1 MWEGGYGEW
10 VGVWANLDGMGI
22 EVPARVRFAP
32 SPTGVMHIG
41 GLRTALYDWF
51 LARKTGGQFIL
62 RIEDTDR
69 NRYDPDAEWHIKE
82 SLKWLGLDLDEGPEL
97 GGPYA
102 PYTQSERLELY
113 ADAAE
118 RLIDSGAAYYDD
130 TQAEELAAL
139 RQRQQAAGQAPGYD
153 NRGRYRTAEQI
164 QESRDKGLDVVVR
177 FKVPDH
183 GDVVV
188 EDEVRGRLRFDLS
201 LLQDFVILKSDG
213 FPTYHLAHVVDDYEM
228 GITHVIRGE
237 EWIPSLPRHVLIQ
250 EALEIPTPKY
260 VHVPLI
266 TAQDGAKLSKRHGAQ
281 SALEYRDA
289 GYTPDAVLN
298 YLALLGWS
306 PGDDTEVMSRDE
318 IAGRFEIGRILS
330 HPAKFSAQKLE
341 WMNQQHIMKADVDVL
356 AELMLPYLERA
367 ESDGG
372 LPSEVARPIDAS
384 VVKAMVPVLRERI
397 KVLPDVVELID
408 FLFVD
413 EVEPNAEEMVG
424 RRMDEG
430 MVVTALTSSIAALR
444 SVSPFTTAEIEDTL
458 RGLTAS
464 TGLKAGQLFTPIR
477 VAMTAKRIAPPLF
490 ESIEVLGRDRTLERL
505 EKGLALFEKYVEG
518 GGD

>member
-1 MWEGGYGEW
+1 MTTQT
-10 VGVWANLDGMGI
+10 
-22 EVPARVRFAP
+22 PARVRFAP

-82 SLKWLGLDLDEGPEL
+82 SLNWLGLDLDEGPDI
-97 GGPYA
+97 GGPHA

-113 ADAAE
+113 QSAAE
-118 RLIDSGAAYYDD
+118 NLIASGDAYYDD
-130 TQAEELAAL
+130 TQPEELAAL

-153 NRGRYRTAEQI
+153 NRGRYRTPEQI

-177 FKVPDH
+177 FKVPDF
-183 GDVVV
+183 GDLQV
-188 EDEVRGRLRFDLS
+188 EDEVRGRLKFDLS
-201 LLQDFVILKSDG
+201 LLQDFVIVKSDG
-213 FPTYHLAHVVDDYEM
+213 FPTYHLAHVVDDEEM

-250 EALEIPTPKY
+250 RALGIATPKY

-318 IAGRFEIGRILS
+318 IASRFEIERILS

-341 WMNQQHIMKADVDVL
+341 WMNQQHIIKADEDDLTDMMVRC
-356 AELMLPYLERA
+356 LERP
-367 ESDGG
+367 EEKGG
-372 LPSEVARPIDAS
+372 LPEEVDRPIDRA

-397 KVLPDVVELID
+397 KVLPDVVALID
-408 FLFVD
+408 FLFVESVYPD
-413 EVEPNAEEMVG
+413 PVEMVG
-424 RRMDEG
+424 RRMDED
-430 MVVTALTSSIAALR
+430 MVVKSLNASIDALSTVES
-444 SVSPFTTAEIEDTL
+444 FTHEEIESTL
-458 RGLTAS
+458 RGLTKI

-490 ESIEVLGRDRTLERL
+490 ESIAVLGRERTIERL
-505 EKGLALFEKYVEG
+505 QNGLHIFEKHVENRN
-518 GGD
+518 

>member
-1 MWEGGYGEW
+1 MTTQT
-10 VGVWANLDGMGI
+10 
-22 EVPARVRFAP
+22 PARVRFAP

-82 SLKWLGLDLDEGPEL
+82 SLNWLGLDLDEGPDI
-97 GGPYA
+97 GGPHA

-113 ADAAE
+113 QSAAE
-118 RLIDSGAAYYDD
+118 NLIASGDAYYDD
-130 TQAEELAAL
+130 TQPEELAAL

-153 NRGRYRTAEQI
+153 NRGRYRTPEQI

-177 FKVPDH
+177 FKVPDF
-183 GDVVV
+183 GDLQV
-188 EDEVRGRLRFDLS
+188 EDEVRGRLKFDLS

-213 FPTYHLAHVVDDYEM
+213 FPTYHLAHVVDDEEM

-250 EALEIPTPKY
+250 RALGIATPRY

-318 IAGRFEIGRILS
+318 IASRFEIERILS

-341 WMNQQHIMKADVDVL
+341 WMNQQHIIKADEDDLTDMMVRC
-356 AELMLPYLERA
+356 LERP
-367 ESDGG
+367 EEKGG
-372 LPSEVARPIDAS
+372 LPEEVDRPIDRA
-384 VVKAMVPVLRERI
+384 VVKTMVPVLRERI
-397 KVLPDVVELID
+397 KVLPDVVALID
-408 FLFVD
+408 FLFVENVHPDPD
-413 EVEPNAEEMVG
+413 EMIG
-424 RRMDEG
+424 RRMDED
-430 MVVTALTSSIAALR
+430 MVVKSLNASIDALST
-444 SVSPFTTAEIEDTL
+444 VEPFTHTEIESTL
-458 RGLTAS
+458 RGLTQT

-490 ESIEVLGRDRTLERL
+490 ESIAVLGRERTIERL
-505 EKGLALFEKYVEG
+505 QNGLHIFEKHVENRNQ
-518 GGD
+518 

>member
-1 MWEGGYGEW
+1 MTTQT
-10 VGVWANLDGMGI
+10 
-22 EVPARVRFAP
+22 PARVRFAP

-82 SLKWLGLDLDEGPEL
+82 SLDWLGLDLDEGPDI
-97 GGPYA
+97 GGPHA

-113 ADAAE
+113 QSAAE
-118 RLIDSGAAYYDD
+118 NLIASGDAYYDD
-130 TQAEELAAL
+130 TQPEELAAL

-153 NRGRYRTAEQI
+153 NRGRYRTPEQI

-177 FKVPDH
+177 FKVPDF
-183 GDVVV
+183 GDLQV
-188 EDEVRGRLRFDLS
+188 EDEVRGRLKFDLS

-213 FPTYHLAHVVDDYEM
+213 FPTYHLAHVVDDEEM

-237 EWIPSLPRHVLIQ
+237 EWIPSLPRHILIQ
-250 EALEIPTPKY
+250 RALGIATPKY

-318 IAGRFEIGRILS
+318 IAARFEIRRILS

-341 WMNQQHIMKADVDVL
+341 WMNQQHIIKADEDDLTDMMVRC
-356 AELMLPYLERA
+356 LERP
-367 ESDGG
+367 EEKGG
-372 LPSEVARPIDAS
+372 LPEEVDRPIDRA

-397 KVLPDVVELID
+397 KVLPDVVALID
-408 FLFVD
+408 FLFVENVHPDAD
-413 EVEPNAEEMVG
+413 EMIG
-424 RRMDEG
+424 RRMDED
-430 MVVTALTSSIAALR
+430 MVVKSLTASIDAL
-444 SVSPFTTAEIEDTL
+444 SNVEPFTHTEIESTL
-458 RGLTAS
+458 RGLTKI

-490 ESIEVLGRDRTLERL
+490 ESIAVLGRERTIERL
-505 EKGLALFEKYVEG
+505 QNGLRIFEKHVENRN
-518 GGD
+518 

>member
-1 MWEGGYGEW
+1 MTTQT
-10 VGVWANLDGMGI
+10 
-22 EVPARVRFAP
+22 PARVRFAP

-82 SLKWLGLDLDEGPEL
+82 SLNWLGLDLDEGPDI
-97 GGPYA
+97 GGPHA

-113 ADAAE
+113 QSAAE
-118 RLIDSGAAYYDD
+118 NLIASGDAYYDD
-130 TQAEELAAL
+130 TQPEELAAL

-153 NRGRYRTAEQI
+153 NRGRYRTPEQI

-177 FKVPDH
+177 FKVPDF
-183 GDVVV
+183 GDLQV
-188 EDEVRGRLRFDLS
+188 EDEVRGRLKFDLS

-213 FPTYHLAHVVDDYEM
+213 FPTYHLAHVVDDEEM

-250 EALEIPTPKY
+250 RALGIATPRY

-318 IAGRFEIGRILS
+318 IAARFEIQRILS

-341 WMNQQHIMKADVDVL
+341 WMNQQHIIKADED
-356 AELMLPYLERA
+356 ELTDMMLRYLERP
-367 ESDGG
+367 EEEGG
-372 LPSEVARPIDAS
+372 LPEEVDRPIDRA

-397 KVLPDVVELID
+397 KVLPDVVALID
-408 FLFVD
+408 FLFVENVHPDAD
-413 EVEPNAEEMVG
+413 EMIG
-424 RRMDEG
+424 RRMDED
-430 MVVTALTSSIAALR
+430 MVVKSLNASIDALST
-444 SVSPFTTAEIEDTL
+444 VEPFTHEEIESTL
-458 RGLTAS
+458 RGLTKT

-490 ESIEVLGRDRTLERL
+490 ESIAVLGRERTIERL
-505 EKGLALFEKYVEG
+505 QNGLHIFEKHVENRN
-518 GGD
+518 

>member
-1 MWEGGYGEW
+1 
-10 VGVWANLDGMGI
+10 
-22 EVPARVRFAP
+22 
-32 SPTGVMHIG
+32 MHIG

-69 NRYDPDAEWHIKE
+69 NRHDPDAEWHIKE
-82 SLKWLGLDLDEGPEL
+82 SLKWLGLDLDEGPDI
-97 GGPYA
+97 GGPHA

-113 ADAAE
+113 ADAVQK
-118 RLIDSGAAYYDD
+118 LIETGHAYYDD
-130 TQAEELAAL
+130 TQSDELAAL

-153 NRGRYRTAEQI
+153 NRGRYRTPEQI
-164 QESRDKGLDVVVR
+164 QESRDHGLDVVVR

-183 GDVVV
+183 GDIQV

-213 FPTYHLAHVVDDYEM
+213 YPTYHLAHVVDDYEM

-250 EALEIPTPKY
+250 EGLEIPTPKY

-306 PGDDTEVMSRDE
+306 PGDDTEVMSRGE
-318 IAGRFEIGRILS
+318 IASRFEIDRILS

-341 WMNQQHIMKADVDVL
+341 WMNQQHIMKADEDVL
-356 AELMLPYLERA
+356 ADLMMPYLERA
-367 ESDGG
+367 EEDGG
-372 LPSEVARPIDAS
+372 LPEEVDRPIDRG

-397 KVLPDVVELID
+397 KVLPDVVDLID
-408 FLFVD
+408 FLFVA
-413 EVEPNAEEMVG
+413 EVDPNPEEMIG
-424 RRMDEG
+424 RRMDEE
-430 MVVTALTSSIAALR
+430 MVATSLKSSIEALE
-444 SVSPFTTAEIEDTL
+444 SVEPFSSDAIESAL
-458 RGLTAS
+458 RGLTS
-464 TGLKAGQLFTPIR
+464 TTGLKAGQLFTPIR
-477 VAMTAKRIAPPLF
+477 VALTAKRIAPPLF
-490 ESIEVLGRDRTLERL
+490 ESIEVLGRERTLARMQN
-505 EKGLALFEKYVEG
+505 GLTAFETYVGNRNE
-518 GGD
+518 

>member
-1 MWEGGYGEW
+1 MTTET
-10 VGVWANLDGMGI
+10 
-22 EVPARVRFAP
+22 PARVRFAP

-62 RIEDTDR
+62 RIEDTDQ

-82 SLKWLGLDLDEGPEL
+82 SLKWLGLDLDEGPDI

-102 PYTQSERLELY
+102 PYTQSKRLELY
-113 ADAAE
+113 ADAAAK
-118 RLIDSGAAYYDD
+118 LIESGHAYYDD

-177 FKVPDH
+177 FKVSDH
-183 GDVVV
+183 GELRV

-213 FPTYHLAHVVDDYEM
+213 FPTYHLAHVVDDHEM

-306 PGDDTEVMSRDE
+306 PGDDTEVMTRNE
-318 IAGRFEIGRILS
+318 IASRFEIGRILS

-341 WMNQQHIMKADVDVL
+341 WMNQQHIMQADEDDL
-356 AELMLPYLERA
+356 TDMMMPCLERP
-367 ESDGG
+367 EEEGG
-372 LPSEVARPIDAS
+372 LLDEIDRPIDRA

-397 KVLPDVVELID
+397 KVLPDVVDLID
-408 FLFVD
+408 FLFVN
-413 EVEPNAEEMVG
+413 EVHPNAQEMIG

-430 MVVTALTSSIAALR
+430 MVVVSLKSSIDALTS
-444 SVSPFTTAEIEDTL
+444 VEPFTSDEIEAAL
-458 RGLTAS
+458 RGLTAT

-477 VAMTAKRIAPPLF
+477 VAVTAKRIAPPLF
-490 ESIEVLGRDRTLERL
+490 ESIEVLGRERTIDRLRN
-505 EKGLALFEKYVEG
+505 GLSAFEKYV
-518 GGD
+518 DDRDD

>member
-1 MWEGGYGEW
+1 MTTET
-10 VGVWANLDGMGI
+10 
-22 EVPARVRFAP
+22 PARVRFAP

-82 SLKWLGLDLDEGPEL
+82 SLEWLGLDLDEGPDI

-113 ADAAE
+113 ADAAKKIIE
-118 RLIDSGAAYYDD
+118 TGHAYYDD
-130 TQAEELAAL
+130 TQPEELAAL

-153 NRGRYRTAEQI
+153 NRGRYRTPEQI
-164 QESRDKGLDVVVR
+164 QESRDEGLDVVVR

-183 GDVVV
+183 GEIQA
-188 EDEVRGRLRFDLS
+188 EDEVRGRLKFDLS

-228 GITHVIRGE
+228 GITHVIRGD

-250 EALEIPTPKY
+250 EALGIPTPKY

-306 PGDDTEVMSRDE
+306 PGDDTEIMSRGE
-318 IAGRFEIGRILS
+318 IASRFEIERILS

-341 WMNQQHIMKADVDVL
+341 WINQQHIMKADEDDL
-356 AELMLPYLERA
+356 ADMMLPYLERPG
-367 ESDGG
+367 EEGG
-372 LPSEVARPIDAS
+372 LPEEVNRPIDRN
-384 VVKAMVPVLRERI
+384 VVKAMAPVLRERI

-413 EVEPNAEEMVG
+413 EVHPNAEEMIG
-424 RRMDEG
+424 RRMDEE
-430 MVVTALTSSIAALR
+430 MVITSLKASTEALSA
-444 SVSPFTTAEIEDTL
+444 VEPFTSEEIESVL
-458 RGLTAS
+458 RGLTAT

-477 VAMTAKRIAPPLF
+477 VAVTAKRIAPPLF
-490 ESIEVLGRDRTLERL
+490 ESIEVLGRERTLERL
-505 EKGLALFEKYVEG
+505 RNGIAVFERHVKNRNG
-518 GGD
+518 

>member
-1 MWEGGYGEW
+1 
-10 VGVWANLDGMGI
+10 
-22 EVPARVRFAP
+22 
-32 SPTGVMHIG
+32 MHIG

-82 SLKWLGLDLDEGPEL
+82 SLNWLGLDLDEGPDI
-97 GGPYA
+97 GGPHA

-113 ADAAE
+113 QSAAE
-118 RLIDSGAAYYDD
+118 KLIASGDAYYDD
-130 TQAEELAAL
+130 TQPEELAAL

-153 NRGRYRTAEQI
+153 NRGRYRTSEQI

-177 FKVPDH
+177 FKVPDF
-183 GDVVV
+183 GDLQV
-188 EDEVRGRLRFDLS
+188 EDEVRGRLKFDLS

-213 FPTYHLAHVVDDYEM
+213 FPTYHLAHVVDDEEM

-250 EALEIPTPKY
+250 RALGIATPKY

-318 IAGRFEIGRILS
+318 IAARFEIQRILS

-341 WMNQQHIMKADVDVL
+341 WMNQQHIIKADED
-356 AELMLPYLERA
+356 ELTDMMLRYLERP
-367 ESDGG
+367 EEEGG
-372 LPSEVARPIDAS
+372 LPEEVDRPIDRA

-397 KVLPDVVELID
+397 KVLPDVVALID
-408 FLFVD
+408 FLFVENVHPDAD
-413 EVEPNAEEMVG
+413 EMIG
-424 RRMDEG
+424 RRMDED
-430 MVVTALTSSIAALR
+430 MVVKSLTASIDAL
-444 SVSPFTTAEIEDTL
+444 STVEPFTHEEIESTL
-458 RGLTAS
+458 RGLTQT

-490 ESIEVLGRDRTLERL
+490 ESIAVLGRERTIERL
-505 EKGLALFEKYVEG
+505 QNGLHIFEKHVENRN
-518 GGD
+518 

>member
-1 MWEGGYGEW
+1 MTTQT
-10 VGVWANLDGMGI
+10 
-22 EVPARVRFAP
+22 PARVRFAP

-82 SLKWLGLDLDEGPEL
+82 SLNWLGLDLDEGPDI
-97 GGPYA
+97 GGAYG

-113 ADAAE
+113 LEAAE
-118 RLIDSGAAYYDD
+118 KLIASGAAYYDD
-130 TQAEELAAL
+130 TQPEELAAL

-153 NRGRYRTAEQI
+153 NRGRYRTPKQI
-164 QESRDKGLDVVVR
+164 QDSRDKGLDVVVR

-183 GDVVV
+183 GDVSV
-188 EDEVRGRLRFDLS
+188 EDEVRGRLKFDLS

-237 EWIPSLPRHVLIQ
+237 EWIPSLPRHVLLQ
-250 EALEIPTPKY
+250 EALAIPTPKY

-318 IAGRFEIGRILS
+318 IASRFEIERILS

-341 WMNQQHIMKADVDVL
+341 WMNQQHIIKADENVL
-356 AELMLPYLERA
+356 ADMMMPYLERA
-367 ESDGG
+367 EEDGG
-372 LPSEVARPIDAS
+372 LPDEVDRPVDRS

-397 KVLPDVVELID
+397 KVLPDVVALID

-413 EVEPNAEEMVG
+413 EVHPNPEEMIG
-424 RRMDEG
+424 RRMDEH
-430 MVVTALTSSIAALR
+430 MVVTALKSSIDALKLLE
-444 SVSPFTTAEIEDTL
+444 PFETEAIESAL
-458 RGLTAS
+458 RGLTVK

-477 VAMTAKRIAPPLF
+477 VGLTAKRIAPPLF
-490 ESIEVLGRDRTLERL
+490 ESIEVLGRERTMDRLQ
-505 EKGLALFEKYVEG
+505 KGLWIFEKHLEDRNV
-518 GGD
+518 

>member
-1 MWEGGYGEW
+1 MPSET
-10 VGVWANLDGMGI
+10 
-22 EVPARVRFAP
+22 PARVRFAP

-82 SLKWLGLDLDEGPEL
+82 SLKWLGLDLDEGPDI

-102 PYTQSERLELY
+102 PYTQSERLQLY
-113 ADAAE
+113 KDAAE
-118 RLIDSGAAYYDD
+118 KLIASGHAYYDD
-130 TQAEELAAL
+130 TTPEELAAL

-153 NRGRYRTAEQI
+153 NRGRYRTPEQI
-164 QESRDKGLDVVVR
+164 QESRDKGLEIVVR

-183 GDVVV
+183 GELEV
-188 EDEVRGRLRFDLS
+188 EDEVRGRLKFDLS

-237 EWIPSLPRHVLIQ
+237 EWIPSCPRHVLIQ
-250 EALEIPTPKY
+250 EALGIPTPKY

-306 PGDDTEVMSRDE
+306 PGDDTEVMTRNE
-318 IAGRFEIGRILS
+318 IASRFEIDRILS

-341 WMNQQHIMKADVDVL
+341 WMNQQHIIKADEDEL
-356 AELMLPYLERA
+356 AEMMMPYLERP
-367 ESDGG
+367 EEEGG
-372 LPSEVARPIDAS
+372 LLDEIDRPIDRD

-397 KVLPDVVELID
+397 KVLPDVVDLID

-413 EVEPNAEEMVG
+413 EVDPNPEEMIG
-424 RRMDEG
+424 RRMDEE
-430 MVVTALTSSIAALR
+430 MVFTSLNASIEALETLEPFDGENIETA
-444 SVSPFTTAEIEDTL
+444 L
-458 RGLTAS
+458 RGLTET

-477 VAMTAKRIAPPLF
+477 VAVTAKRIAPPLF
-490 ESIEVLGRDRTLERL
+490 ESIEVLGKERTIERL
-505 EKGLALFEKYVEG
+505 RNGLEIFTQHVENRN
-518 GGD
+518 D

>member
-1 MWEGGYGEW
+1 MTTQT
-10 VGVWANLDGMGI
+10 
-22 EVPARVRFAP
+22 PARVRFAP

-82 SLKWLGLDLDEGPEL
+82 SLKWLGLDLDEGPDI

-102 PYTQSERLELY
+102 PYTQSERLQLY

-118 RLIDSGAAYYDD
+118 KLIESRAAYYDD
-130 TQAEELAAL
+130 TQPDELAAL

-153 NRGRYRTAEQI
+153 NRGRYRTPEQI

-183 GDVVV
+183 GDIQV
-188 EDEVRGRLRFDLS
+188 EDEVRGRLKFDLS

-250 EALEIPTPKY
+250 EALGIPTPKY

-306 PGDDTEVMSRDE
+306 PGDDTEIMSRGE
-318 IAGRFEIGRILS
+318 IASRFEIERILS

-341 WMNQQHIMKADVDVL
+341 WMNQQHIMKADEDALTDMMV
-356 AELMLPYLERA
+356 PYLERP
-367 ESDGG
+367 ENDGG
-372 LPSEVARPIDAS
+372 LAEEVDRPIDRS

-413 EVEPNAEEMVG
+413 EVDPNPEEMIG
-424 RRMDEG
+424 RRMDEE
-430 MVVTALTSSIAALR
+430 MVATALNSSIDALR
-444 SVSPFTTAEIEDTL
+444 SVEPFTTDEIESTL
-458 RGLTAS
+458 RGLTA
-464 TGLKAGQLFTPIR
+464 TTELKAGQLFTPIR

-490 ESIEVLGRDRTLERL
+490 ESIEVLGRERTIERL
-505 EKGLALFEKYVEG
+505 QKGLAMFEKRVEDRIG
-518 GGD
+518 

>member
-1 MWEGGYGEW
+1 
-10 VGVWANLDGMGI
+10 
-22 EVPARVRFAP
+22 
-32 SPTGVMHIG
+32 MHIG

-51 LARKTGGQFIL
+51 LARKSGGQFIL

-69 NRYDPDAEWHIKE
+69 NRYDPDAERHIKE
-82 SLKWLGLDLDEGPEL
+82 SLDWLGLDLDEGPGI

-113 ADAAE
+113 SDAAAK
-118 RLIDSGAAYYDD
+118 LIETGDAYYDD
-130 TQAEELAAL
+130 TQPEELAAL

-153 NRGRYRTAEQI
+153 NRGRYRTSQQI

-183 GDVVV
+183 GEIQV

-213 FPTYHLAHVVDDYEM
+213 FPTYHLAHVVDDYDM

-237 EWIPSLPRHVLIQ
+237 EWISSLPRHVLIQ
-250 EALEIPTPKY
+250 RALNIPMPKY

-266 TAQDGAKLSKRHGAQ
+266 TARDGAKLSKRHGAQ

-306 PGDDTEVMSRDE
+306 PGDDREVMNRGE
-318 IAGRFEIGRILS
+318 IASRFEIARILS

-341 WMNQQHIMKADVDVL
+341 WMNQQHIMQADEDAL
-356 AELMLPYLERA
+356 AEMMMPYLERS
-367 ESDGG
+367 EEDGG
-372 LPSEVARPIDAS
+372 LPDVVDRPVDRAIVS
-384 VVKAMVPVLRERI
+384 AMVPVLRERI

-413 EVEPNAEEMVG
+413 EVHPNAAEMIG
-424 RRMDEG
+424 RRMNSE
-430 MVVTALTSSIAALR
+430 MVLTALHASVEAL
-444 SVSPFTTAEIEDTL
+444 STVDPFTSEEIEKML
-458 RGLTAS
+458 RAQTVT

-477 VAMTAKRIAPPLF
+477 IAVTAKRIAPPLF
-490 ESIEVLGRDRTLERL
+490 ESIEVLGKDRTLERL
-505 EKGLALFEKYVEG
+505 RNGLALFERHVETSSA
-518 GGD
+518 

>member
-1 MWEGGYGEW
+1 MTTTT
-10 VGVWANLDGMGI
+10 
-22 EVPARVRFAP
+22 PARVRFAP

-82 SLKWLGLDLDEGPEL
+82 SLKWLGLDLDEGPDV
-97 GGPYA
+97 GGPHA

-113 ADAAE
+113 ADAATK
-118 RLIDSGAAYYDD
+118 LIESGHAYYDD

-183 GDVVV
+183 GELQV
-188 EDEVRGRLRFDLS
+188 EDEVRGRLKFDLS

-213 FPTYHLAHVVDDYEM
+213 FPTYHLAHVVDDEKM

-250 EALEIPTPKY
+250 EALGIPTPKY

-306 PGDDTEVMSRDE
+306 PGDDTEVMTRNE
-318 IAGRFEIGRILS
+318 IATRFEIGRILS

-341 WMNQQHIMKADVDVL
+341 WMNQQHIMQADEDAL
-356 AELMLPYLERA
+356 ANLMMPYLERP
-367 ESDGG
+367 EEDGG
-372 LPSEVARPIDAS
+372 LPEEVDRPIDRR
-384 VVKAMVPVLRERI
+384 VVEAMVPVLRERI
-397 KVLPDVVELID
+397 KVLPDVVDLID
-408 FLFVD
+408 FLFVA
-413 EVEPNAEEMVG
+413 EVHPDAAEMVG
-424 RRMDEG
+424 RRMDEE
-430 MVVTALTSSIAALR
+430 MVLTSLRSSIDALTAVEPFSSD
-444 SVSPFTTAEIEDTL
+444 EIESAL
-458 RGLTAS
+458 RGLTS
-464 TGLKAGQLFTPIR
+464 TTGLKAGQLFTPIR
-477 VAMTAKRIAPPLF
+477 VAVTAKQIAPPLF
-490 ESIEVLGRDRTLERL
+490 ESIEVLGRERTIERL
-505 EKGLALFEKYVEG
+505 RNGLSAFENHVENRNE
-518 GGD
+518 